1 MSIIITPKEVNGKR
15 IDANVRYPSKQTDLT
30 FFEGVEE
37 LSYKRDLPK
46 AVKGLFYAVI
56 FKSDRVVLCR
66 DVLGSKPLYYDKDL
80 RISSFKKYVGDAE
93 SVSPGEIIEIGY
105 DGDILRRDF
114 YDFDD
119 VFVRRDVDLKE
130 AEEIIIRAL
139 ESLKLRNACIGFSGG
154 VDSSLLAG
162 IYDVQLVSVTAS
174 KREKEKIEEAAKSLG
189 KDVEIFEF
197 KEKDVQACVRDVV
210 YAIETRNHV
219 QVSIAI
225 TIHLG
230 VKFAKSL
237 GYSEI
242 IFGQGADELFGGY
255 KRYENLVGESLRKA
269 IEEDIR
275 NIGENNL
282 VRDTKL
288 AYFNEIKLIAPYLHW
303 DIIEVALAIPTNLK
317 IYREGGK
324 VIRKFFLR
332 EVAKRL
338 IPESIAYQEKK
349 AIQYSTRAYKILDK
363 IARRNGKTLK
373 DYLKGLEWR

>member
-210 YAIETRNHV
+210 YAIETTNPL

-225 TIHLG
+225 PIHLAM
-230 VKFAKSL
+230 KFAKSL